1 MCALSL
7 TSKNQYLRCPKGL
20 READGLAELVL
31 IVPDREDMF
40 GGMGCAYLLVDR
52 MPALALAL
60 GVLAI
65 PAAWLWWSY
74 FVPEWRRWALRNGAD
89 PVELQYLAEC
99 ASLVWKRGSIFAR
112 TEIRRRR

>member
-1 MCALSL
+1 MNFARPTDPRPLPAALAV
-7 TSKNQYLRCPKGL
+7 KRGV
-20 READGLAELVL
+20 RL
-31 IVPDREDMF
+31 INWPVWAIMF

-99 ASLVWKRGSIFAR
+99 ASLVWKQGSIFAR